1 MKSLTMMTFLSALC
15 ICLAAAFTPA
25 SATTIVYND
34 FSSTSGLTVN
44 GDAAAVATGGR
55 TVMRL
60 SPSKFFKSGSV
71 FNSSAIT
78 FGSLY
83 SFSTR
88 FTFNLNAQ
96 QGGGADGFV
105 FVIQPNGN
113 AVGGSGGG
121 IGYGGIRNSLGV
133 EFDTFNNGRI
143 DQNSNNHIGIDL
155 NGSLASLVQNN
166 TLPFILDSRRD
177 LTSWIDYDGATRRIE
192 VRLNNSNTRP
202 LSAILSYTFDLA
214 AVIGSPNAFV
224 GFTSGTGG
232 GAANH
237 DLVNWEFRDRFD
249 PISMSAVPEPATW
262 SMMIIGFAL
271 VGGTVR
277 SQRRQARLALGR

>member
-1 MKSLTMMTFLSALC
+1 MKSLTMMTFLPAACL
-15 ICLAAAFTPA
+15 CLAAAIAPA

-34 FSSTSGLTVN
+34 FSSTSGLSVN
-44 GDAAAVATGGR
+44 GDSAAVTAGGR

-60 SPSKFFKSGSV
+60 SPSQFFKSGSV
-71 FNSSAIT
+71 FSSAPIT

-88 FTFNLNAQ
+88 FTFNLNLQ
-96 QGGGADGFV
+96 RGGGADGLV
-105 FVIQPNGN
+105 FVIQPN
-113 AVGGSGGG
+113 ASTVGGSGGG
-121 IGYGGIRNSLGV
+121 IGYGGINNSLGV

-143 DQNSNNHIGIDL
+143 DQNSSNHIGINL
-155 NGSLASLVQNN
+155 NGSVTSLVQNN
-166 TLPFILDSRRD
+166 ALPFILDSRRD
-177 LTSWIDYDGATRRIE
+177 LTSWIDYNGATQTIE
-192 VRLNNSNTRP
+192 VRLNDSNVRP

-237 DLVNWEFRDRFD
+237 DLVNWEFRDSFT
-249 PISMSAVPEPATW
+249 PIGTSAVPEPATW
-262 SMMIIGFAL
+262 SMIIIGFAFI
-271 VGGTVR
+271 GGAIR
-277 SQRRQARLALGR
+277 SRRRQARLAPGL